1 MKDTSS
7 FSKNKQ
13 VIENP
18 SDVMHHALNRGVDLQ
33 NLPSYIS
40 IIMDGNGR
48 WAQQKNLPRL
58 AGHYEG
64 YKSLRNIVIDAG
76 RLGINFLT
84 VYAFSTENWRR
95 PEAEVQGL
103 MQLYEQAAEK
113 ELQQLQDN
121 NVRMRLTGRVS
132 ELPDSVQKALLHNVQ
147 ETKSNTG
154 LTFTLALNY
163 GGRAEIV
170 DAVKKIVQE
179 DFPIEKITEDTLQQH
194 LYQPDLP
201 ELDLMIRTSG
211 EMRWSNFLMW
221 QSAYAELYVSPV
233 HWPAFDLDAFLDA
246 ILEYQKRKRRFG
258 GI

>member
-7 FSKNKQ
+7 FSVDKQ
-13 VIENP
+13 ILEDPN
-18 SDVMHHALNRGVDLQ
+18 DVVYRALSRGVDIK
-33 NLPSYIS
+33 NLPSYVS

-48 WAQQKNLPRL
+48 WAKQKNLPRL

-64 YKSLRNIVIDAG
+64 YKALRDVVVDAG
-76 RLGINFLT
+76 KLGIRYLT
-84 VYAFSTENWRR
+84 VYAFSTENWKR
-95 PEAEVQGL
+95 PETEVQGL
-103 MQLYEQAAEK
+103 MQLYKQAAEE
-113 ELQQLQDN
+113 ELNQLQEN
-121 NVRMRLTGRVS
+121 NVRMRLTGRIY
-132 ELPDSVQKALLHNVQ
+132 ELPESVQKALFHNVE

-163 GGRAEIV
+163 GGRTELV
-170 DAVKKIVQE
+170 DAVKEIVQKGIAAE
-179 DFPIEKITEDTLQQH
+179 EITEKTIQQH

-221 QSAYAELYVSPV
+221 QSAYAELYVSPI
-233 HWPAFDLDAFLDA
+233 HWPEFELDAFLDA

-258 GI
+258 GL